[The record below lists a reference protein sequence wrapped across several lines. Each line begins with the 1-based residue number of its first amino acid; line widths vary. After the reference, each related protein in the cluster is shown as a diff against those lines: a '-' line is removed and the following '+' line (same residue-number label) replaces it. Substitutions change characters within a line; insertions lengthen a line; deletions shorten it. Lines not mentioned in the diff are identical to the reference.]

1 MSELHSKAT
10 TDLSTKDTEIRSL
23 HSRLSA
29 LSESSATN
37 IKEWT
42 GRAKEAERELRWA
55 REGRES
61 AERREEF
68 ARKQIEA
75 LRSGDGDSGGGLTS
89 VDSSSR
95 VKQLEKLVE
104 TYKAELDSMSRDSR
118 DLEDRLT
125 EGKGL
130 VKQSLLDE
138 SQAKI
143 GQLESG
149 ESLVTRVL
157 YIA

>member
-10 TDLSTKDTEIRSL
+10 TDLSAKDAEIRSL
-23 HSRLSA
+23 HTRLSA

-55 REGRES
+55 REGRAS

-75 LRSGDGDSGGGLTS
+75 LRSGEGDAGDAVTS

-104 TYKAELDSMSRDSR
+104 TYKAEIDSMSRDSR

-138 SQAKI
+138 SQTKI
-143 GQLESG
+143 SQLESG
-149 ESLVTRVL
+149 ESSIILVVN
-157 YIA
+157 IG

>member
-23 HSRLSA
+23 HARLSA

-75 LRSGDGDSGGGLTS
+75 LRSGDGDAGGGVTS

-95 VKQLEKLVE
+95 IKQLEKLVE

-130 VKQSLLDE
+130 VKQSLLEE

-143 GQLESG
+143 SQLESG
-149 ESLVTRVL
+149 ECSNPLVL
-157 YIA
+157 HIA